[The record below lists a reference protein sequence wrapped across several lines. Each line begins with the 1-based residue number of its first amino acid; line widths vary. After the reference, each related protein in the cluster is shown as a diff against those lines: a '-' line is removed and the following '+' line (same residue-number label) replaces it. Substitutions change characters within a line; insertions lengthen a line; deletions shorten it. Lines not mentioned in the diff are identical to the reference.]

1 MPIKVISDLVERNI
15 YSKPPL
21 SVSCLYLLNDKRLL
35 IVTKELTIIIMTQD
49 LKMVQFEI
57 KTDGWVSCIAEL
69 PNNDIIAPNRRGTIQ
84 IFKLNKSSSKQIKV
98 FKGHSA
104 DILSVIILDKSKF
117 ATSSYDLFIKIWQST
132 HPYNLIVTLE
142 GHKVNVY
149 SLIKIKH
156 TNYFASGSKDMT
168 VRFWNNISYET
179 NIVQNIECG
188 YKGSLFDLENKKIIA
203 ANISKEICR
212 LYVINS
218 ETFNIELKI
227 NLTPNLHNVNDGWRG
242 IFSFI
247 HIDETSFLCGTPNV

>member
-1 MPIKVISDLVERNI
+1 MPIKVISDLVQRNI
-15 YSKPPL
+15 YSKPSL

-35 IVTKELTIIIMTQD
+35 IVTKEFTIIIMTQD

-117 ATSSYDLFIKIWQST
+117 ATSSYDQFIKIWQST

-179 NIVQNIECG
+179 NHKNS
-188 YKGSLFDLENKKIIA
+188 YDTLFHFRHQMIYQRIQDITKSKSFFPFPHQLLLVLYHSNQLE
-203 ANISKEICR
+203 
-212 LYVINS
+212 L
-218 ETFNIELKI
+218 FF
-227 NLTPNLHNVNDGWRG
+227 LHMLLL
-242 IFSFI
+242 
-247 HIDETSFLCGTPNV
+247 HI